1 MLHSLI
7 KKCSFLP
14 PEYKTLVFDVI
25 QRNSYFAH
33 SENILLAMMEDSR
46 PYVRELA
53 LRRVLKARRS
63 GPDRTIRR
71 FDLSPLNFEA
81 DEYCNLVN
89 WESPMEPPATIGLS
103 EEEIM
108 TFIKSKAEFEA
119 LKLPCHT
126 QAVERGIKLVTE
138 ASVAVC
144 GEVARDG
151 FIRTR
156 QKSRQDM
163 PTYESK
169 KEFFKTVV
177 FSIFSIGYL
186 LVQIKIGSDFPYIE
200 LQKKCSIVHCSTAQW
215 GLWRQ

>member
-1 MLHSLI
+1 MKVYAPSWFEIKKKSQATHGPRHLHSMI

-14 PEYKTLVFDVI
+14 QEYKTLVYDVI

-33 SENILLAMMEDSR
+33 SENILLAMLEDSR

-53 LRRVLKARRS
+53 LRRVLKARSS

-81 DEYCNLVN
+81 DEYYNLVS
-89 WESPMEPPATIGLS
+89 WESPMEPAATICLS

-156 QKSRQDM
+156 QKSRQNL
-163 PTYESK
+163 PTYENK
-169 KEFFKTVV
+169 QEFFKTV
-177 FSIFSIGYL
+177 
-186 LVQIKIGSDFPYIE
+186 
-200 LQKKCSIVHCSTAQW
+200 
-215 GLWRQ
+215 RQ